1 MMASSIEI
9 ESARLSML
17 EAQKALQDYQDTKG
31 FATSGELSRLTQ
43 AFAKATETYLT
54 ISSRKS

>member
-1 MMASSIEI
+1 MASPHDID
-9 ESARLSML
+9 SARLRML

-31 FATSGELSRLTQ
+31 FALSYEHGRLTQ